1 MTVGVVIL
9 AIAAVLAV
17 VVTGAVALE
26 VRRMDERDRRHA
38 EWFDAD
44 DDDDP

>member
-26 VRRMDERDRRHA
+26 VRRMADRDRRHA
-38 EWFDAD
+38 GLFDAD